1 MHTEYMHI
9 FILYLKFKAP
19 PGGSF
24 NEMEERNNESK
35 NIKQN
40 FLLQTK
46 KKGYF
51 SKAKL
56 DLLVDIAF

>member
-1 MHTEYMHI
+1 
-9 FILYLKFKAP
+9 
-19 PGGSF
+19 
-24 NEMEERNNESK
+24 MEERNNESK

-40 FLLQTK
+40 FLLQKK